1 MQKASEPIP
10 LLTGSVMV
18 KVAAAAIAASTALP
32 PLSIILNPAWVAKG
46 CEVET
51 TFRAKTGRRVLL

>member
-10 LLTGSVMV
+10 LFTGSVMV
-18 KVAAAAIAASTALP
+18 KAAAAAIAASTAFP

-46 CEVET
+46 
-51 TFRAKTGRRVLL
+51 